1 MFVSQ
6 NQGGQLPSMLTK
18 YPERIEHLAAISKLP
33 FDTPLKEILEKLK
46 IEYITADLSQ
56 PQTALGLFDLV
67 TSNNTFE
74 HIYPQ
79 VLEPIL
85 RNLHDLHRA
94 GGIQSHFIDLSDH
107 YAHMDSSINIYNF
120 LRYSDTAWRFIDNS
134 VQPMNRWR
142 MPNYR
147 QLYNKVGATILA
159 EDHRAGDVAALRTVP
174 LADRFK
180 AYADAEN
187 AISHGYIVSV
197 RKA

>member
-1 MFVSQ
+1 VLC
-6 NQGGQLPSMLTK
+6 GYK
-18 YPERIEHLAAISKLP
+18 ARIEQLEQISKLP
-33 FDTPLKEILEKLK
+33 HETPLAEILKQLN
-46 IEYITADLSQ
+46 IEYITADMSK

-85 RNLHDLHRA
+85 RNLHDLHKA

-107 YAHMDSSINIYNF
+107 YAHMDGSINIYNF
-120 LRYSDTAWRFIDNS
+120 LRYSDSAWRIIDNS

-142 MPNYR
+142 MPDYR
-147 QLYNKVGATILA
+147 QLYTKVGAQIIA
-159 EDHRAGDVAALRTVP
+159 ENHRQGDVEALRSIP

-180 AYADAEN
+180 AYSDAEN
-187 AISHGYIVSV
+187 AISHGYITSV